1 MQSESLMESIVFF
14 AVRWCRHGADRL
26 HASRNRASLVMRC
39 FLDCYRRT
47 MESSARPNGDI
58 SALARVNAPD
68 RCAPRPGRCPT
79 TVHAIVAGGR
89 CARVVTMASR
99 RSKIRTMTDRRPLP
113 DALKDVADRIADALA
128 TVLPGGTADVR
139 ARIASVVDSAL
150 ARLDLVPREEY
161 ERQVATLAR
170 LEGEL
175 RRIEARLAALESAPT
190 DRGPDAG

>member
-1 MQSESLMESIVFF
+1 
-14 AVRWCRHGADRL
+14 
-26 HASRNRASLVMRC
+26 
-39 FLDCYRRT
+39 
-47 MESSARPNGDI
+47 
-58 SALARVNAPD
+58 
-68 RCAPRPGRCPT
+68 
-79 TVHAIVAGGR
+79 
-89 CARVVTMASR
+89 
-99 RSKIRTMTDRRPLP
+99 MTDRRPLP